1 MRLFLC
7 REENNLVID
16 SKFPPDDYLVMVD
29 ENQCAETKAN
39 AENFPTGLKAALLQA
54 SPLAYGG
61 SCTSVEKTLLLPLE
75 VG

>member
-16 SKFPPDDYLVMVD
+16 STFPPDDYLVMVD

-39 AENFPTGLKAALLQA
+39 AENF
-54 SPLAYGG
+54 YGG
-61 SCTSVEKTLLLPLE
+61 AAVLLSRKLLKSGKT
-75 VG
+75 